1 MHNGDKRYSR
11 KGNDAEGDEDAALG
25 DGGANGLEELTPLY
39 TVSQVAD
46 YLGVHP
52 HTIYRYLQEGRIKA
66 VRIGSTYRFTAHD
79 INEYV
84 AECSIDNS

>member
-1 MHNGDKRYSR
+1 MQRSGK
-11 KGNDAEGDEDAALG
+11 G
-25 DGGANGLEELTPLY
+25 DGRANGLEELTPLY
-39 TVSQVAD
+39 PVSQVAD